1 MKRSMKYVYGP
12 IPSRRLGQSLGI
24 SPIPKKACNY
34 ACVYC
39 MLGPTDKMTNTPQ
52 MYMPVQDIL
61 EEFDQVLASGI
72 PFDMV
77 TFAGDGEPTLYAGL
91 KELILELKKRTKK
104 PIVLITNGALLYD
117 PDVYD
122 TCMKADIVMPSV
134 NGYDERSF
142 KLVNR
147 PHGDIDFEK
156 VTKALKKFSR
166 EYPGLLWL
174 ELMLMK
180 GINDSTEDLHKY
192 NDFLGQ
198 FYYDRLYINTPNRPP
213 VESFAQ
219 MVTHEKMLEAM
230 NILNGIGIE
239 DGFENGYA
247 SEITDDLEA
256 ILNITQR
263 HPMNQHEIEHFLK
276 KRKNNNI
283 AGIFMLLRSHPK
295 IKIIHYRGIDTYRI
309 K

>member
-1 MKRSMKYVYGP
+1 MKKPMRYVYGP

-52 MYMPVQDIL
+52 MFMPVQDIL
-61 EEFDQVLASGI
+61 AEFEQVLASGI
-72 PFDMV
+72 PFDAV

-117 PDVYD
+117 PEVYD

-134 NGYDERSF
+134 NGYDERTF
-142 KLVNR
+142 KLINR
-147 PHGDIDFEK
+147 PHGEIDFAK
-156 VTKALKKFSR
+156 VTLALKKFSR

-174 ELMLMK
+174 ELMLIK
-180 GINDSTEDLHKY
+180 GMNDSTEDLHKY
-192 NDFLGQ
+192 QDFLHQ

-239 DGFENGYA
+239 DGFENGYS
-247 SEITDDLEA
+247 SEISDDLEA

-263 HPMNQHEIEHFLK
+263 HQIGRAHV
-276 KRKNNNI
+276 
-283 AGIFMLLRSHPK
+283 
-295 IKIIHYRGIDTYRI
+295 
-309 K
+309 

>member
-1 MKRSMKYVYGP
+1 MKKPMRYVYGP

-52 MYMPVQDIL
+52 MFMSVQDIL
-61 EEFDQVLASGI
+61 DEFEQFVASGI
-72 PFDMV
+72 PFDAV

-104 PIVLITNGALLYD
+104 PIVLITNGALLD
-117 PDVYD
+117 HPEVFEA
-122 TCMKADIVMPSV
+122 CMKADVVMPSV

-142 KLVNR
+142 KLINR
-147 PHGDIDFEK
+147 PHGEINFTN
-156 VTKALKKFSR
+156 VTLALKKFSR
-166 EYPGLLWL
+166 QYPGLLWL
-174 ELMLMK
+174 ELMLIK
-180 GINDSTEDLHKY
+180 GMNDSTEDLQKY
-192 NDFLGQ
+192 HDFLHQ

-239 DGFENGYA
+239 DGYENGYS
-247 SEITDDLEA
+247 SEISDDLEA

-276 KRKNNNI
+276 MRNNKNI
-283 AGIFMLLRSHPK
+283 SGIFMLLRSHPK